1 MNCIIEQ
8 FIVFRTNDGHKGY
21 FQKTRSLD
29 GESVNFSYY
38 GISREQARTAQ
49 VLESHKVETAATAY
63 WNYHFNMLSP
73 EMQKL
78 IKLLMSNLEDRD
90 KSTLRMPNELATL
103 ARTKALKI
111 MGETCPRCSG
121 MGWYPSNIGNGT
133 CFRCNGRGK
142 ILPKITDEFL
152 EEFSKRLGG
161 GKNLNGGGFNG
172 GGL

>member
-38 GISREQARTAQ
+38 GISREQARTAK

-63 WNYHFNMLSP
+63 WNYHFDMLSP

-78 IKLLMSNLEDRD
+78 IKLLMPNLEDRD

-161 GKNLNGGGFNG
+161 GKNSNGGGV
-172 GGL
+172 